1 MHTGFFYLQNLEIY
15 TCENPY
21 FCIMLTQRQLF
32 LKHNAQTSPTPLL
45 LEFVKA
51 QGIYMY
57 NTEGKKYIDLI
68 AGIGVSNIGHCHPT
82 VVEAVKKQAETYMH
96 LMVYGEFVQTP
107 QVNFAEALA
116 SVLPESLN
124 CTYFVNSGTEAV
136 EGAMK
141 LAKRYT
147 GRKGFIAC
155 KNAYHGSTQGAES
168 LMESDFYSA
177 GYGPFLP
184 NVSFINHNSI
194 ADLSKITL
202 DTAAVFIEPI
212 QGEAGIRVAD
222 QNYMAALRA
231 RCTETGTLLIFDE
244 IQSGF
249 GRSGKMFAF
258 EHYNI
263 IPDVLLLAKGIGG
276 GMPIGAFISSAEIM
290 SVLSHSPILGHMTTF
305 GGHPVCCAAGL
316 ATLNTLLN
324 ENIVDDV
331 EAKGD
336 LFRSLLIHPAIKEI
350 RGKGLMLAIEFEDF
364 ETNKAIID
372 ACIED
377 GLISDWFLHCSN
389 SMRIAPPLIITKDEI
404 KTSCEIILKNI
415 NLITNS

>member
-1 MHTGFFYLQNLEIY
+1 
-15 TCENPY
+15 
-21 FCIMLTQRQLF
+21 MLTQRQLF
-32 LKHNAQTSPTPLL
+32 LKHNAQTSDTPLL

-51 QGIYMY
+51 EGTKMY
-57 NTEGKKYIDLI
+57 NAEGKAYLDLI
-68 AGIGVSNIGHCHPT
+68 AGIGVSNVGHCHPN
-82 VVEAVKKQAETYMH
+82 VVAAVQKQVATYMH
-96 LMVYGEFVQTP
+96 LMVYGEFVQSP
-107 QVNFAEALA
+107 QVNFATALA
-116 SVLPESLN
+116 SVLPSNLSS
-124 CTYFVNSGTEAV
+124 TYFVNSGAEAV

-147 GRKGFIAC
+147 GRKGFVAC

-184 NVSFINHNSI
+184 NVSFINHNNI
-194 ADLSKITL
+194 ADLEKITTE
-202 DTAAVFIEPI
+202 TAAVFVEPI

-222 QNYMAALRA
+222 QTYINALRA
-231 RCTETGTLLIFDE
+231 RCNETGALLVFDE

-249 GRSGKMFAF
+249 GRTGKMFAF

-263 IPDVLLLAKGIGG
+263 VPDILLLAKGIGG
-276 GMPIGAFISSAEIM
+276 GMPIGAFISSVEIM
-290 SVLSHSPILGHMTTF
+290 SVLSYSPILGHMTTF

-324 ENIVDDV
+324 ENIVADV
-331 EAKGD
+331 EKKGQLFKD
-336 LFRSLLIHPAIKEI
+336 LLQHPAITEI
-350 RGKGLMLAIEFEDF
+350 RGKGLMLAVGFDSF

-377 GLISDWFLHCSN
+377 GIISDWFLHCSDA
-389 SMRIAPPLIITKDEI
+389 MRIAPPLIITEEEI
-404 KTSCEIILKNI
+404 KEACSIILKNI
-415 NLITNS
+415 EVITAEVKN

>member
-1 MHTGFFYLQNLEIY
+1 
-15 TCENPY
+15 
-21 FCIMLTQRQLF
+21 MLTQRQLF
-32 LKHNAQTSPTPLL
+32 LKHNAQTSDTPLL

-51 QGIYMY
+51 EGTKMY
-57 NTEGKKYIDLI
+57 NAEGKAYLDLI
-68 AGIGVSNIGHCHPT
+68 AGIGVSNVGHCHPN
-82 VVEAVKKQAETYMH
+82 VVAAVQKQVATYMH
-96 LMVYGEFVQTP
+96 LMVYGEFVQSP
-107 QVNFAEALA
+107 QVNFATALA
-116 SVLPESLN
+116 SVLPSNLSS
-124 CTYFVNSGTEAV
+124 TYFVNSGAEAV

-147 GRKGFIAC
+147 GRKGFVAC

-184 NVSFINHNSI
+184 NVSFINHNNI
-194 ADLSKITL
+194 ADLEKITTE
-202 DTAAVFIEPI
+202 TAAVFVEPI

-222 QNYMAALRA
+222 QNYMNALRA
-231 RCTETGTLLIFDE
+231 RCNETGALLVFDE

-249 GRSGKMFAF
+249 GRTGKMFAF

-263 IPDVLLLAKGIGG
+263 VPDILLLAKGIGG
-276 GMPIGAFISSAEIM
+276 GMPIGAFISSVEIM
-290 SVLSHSPILGHMTTF
+290 SVLSYSPILGHMTTF

-324 ENIVDDV
+324 ENIVADV
-331 EAKGD
+331 EKKGQLFKD
-336 LFRSLLIHPAIKEI
+336 LLQHPAITEI
-350 RGKGLMLAIEFEDF
+350 RGKGLMLAVGFDSF

-377 GLISDWFLHCSN
+377 GIISDWFLHCSDA
-389 SMRIAPPLIITKDEI
+389 MRIAPPLIITEEEI
-404 KTSCEIILKNI
+404 KEACSIILKNI
-415 NLITNS
+415 EVITTEVKN

>member
-1 MHTGFFYLQNLEIY
+1 
-15 TCENPY
+15 
-21 FCIMLTQRQLF
+21 MLTQRQLF
-32 LKHNAQTSPTPLL
+32 LKHNAQTSTTPLL

-51 QGIYMY
+51 KGIYMY
-57 NTEGKKYIDLI
+57 DQNGKRYMDLI
-68 AGIGVSNIGHCHPT
+68 AGIGVSNIGHCH
-82 VVEAVKKQAETYMH
+82 EAVVNAVKQQAETYMH
-96 LMVYGEFVQTP
+96 LMVYGEFVQSP
-107 QVNFAEALA
+107 QVNFATALA
-116 SVLPESLN
+116 SVLPVNLN

-168 LMESDFYSA
+168 LMESDFYST

-184 NVSFINHNSI
+184 NISFITHNHLP
-194 ADLSKITL
+194 DLEKITEE
-202 DTAAVFIEPI
+202 TAAVFIEPI

-222 QNYMAALRA
+222 QTYMQALKDKCVA
-231 RCTETGTLLIFDE
+231 TGTLLIFDE

-249 GRSGKMFAF
+249 GRTGKMFAF
-258 EHYNI
+258 EHYQI
-263 IPDVLLLAKGIGG
+263 TPDVLLLAKGIGG

-290 SVLSHSPILGHMTTF
+290 SVLSYSPILGHMTTF

-316 ATLNTLLN
+316 ATLNTLIAA
-324 ENIVDDV
+324 NIVSEVD
-331 EAKGD
+331 EKGQQFKD
-336 LFRSLLIHPAIKEI
+336 LLKHPAIKEI
-350 RGKGLMLAIEFEDF
+350 RGKGLMLAVEFNDF
-364 ETNKAIID
+364 DTNKAIID

-389 SMRIAPPLIITKDEI
+389 SMRIAPPLTITKTEI
-404 KTSCEIILKNI
+404 EEACTIILKNV
-415 NLITNS
+415 NLVTRAEN

>member
-1 MHTGFFYLQNLEIY
+1 
-15 TCENPY
+15 
-21 FCIMLTQRQLF
+21 MLTQRQLF
-32 LKHNAQTSPTPLL
+32 LKHNAQTSDTPLL

-51 QGIYMY
+51 EGTKMY
-57 NTEGKKYIDLI
+57 NAEGKAYLDLI
-68 AGIGVSNIGHCHPT
+68 AGIGVSNVGHCHPN
-82 VVEAVKKQAETYMH
+82 VVAAVQKQVATYMH
-96 LMVYGEFVQTP
+96 LMVYGEFVQSP
-107 QVNFAEALA
+107 QVNFATALA
-116 SVLPESLN
+116 SVLPSNLSS
-124 CTYFVNSGTEAV
+124 TYFVNSGAEAV

-147 GRKGFIAC
+147 GRKGFVAC

-184 NVSFINHNSI
+184 NVSFINHNNI
-194 ADLSKITL
+194 ADLEKITTE
-202 DTAAVFIEPI
+202 TAAVFVEPI

-222 QNYMAALRA
+222 QNYMNALRA
-231 RCTETGTLLIFDE
+231 RCNETGALLVFDE

-249 GRSGKMFAF
+249 GRTGKMFAF

-263 IPDVLLLAKGIGG
+263 VPDILLLAKGIGG
-276 GMPIGAFISSAEIM
+276 GMPIGAFISSVEIM
-290 SVLSHSPILGHMTTF
+290 SVLSYSPILGHMTTF

-324 ENIVDDV
+324 ENIVADV
-331 EAKGD
+331 EKKGQLFKD
-336 LFRSLLIHPAIKEI
+336 LLQHPAITEI
-350 RGKGLMLAIEFEDF
+350 RGKGLMLAIGFNSF

-377 GLISDWFLHCSN
+377 GIISDWFLHCSDA
-389 SMRIAPPLIITKDEI
+389 MRIAPPLIITEEEI
-404 KTSCEIILKNI
+404 KEACSIILKNI
-415 NLITNS
+415 EVITAEVKN